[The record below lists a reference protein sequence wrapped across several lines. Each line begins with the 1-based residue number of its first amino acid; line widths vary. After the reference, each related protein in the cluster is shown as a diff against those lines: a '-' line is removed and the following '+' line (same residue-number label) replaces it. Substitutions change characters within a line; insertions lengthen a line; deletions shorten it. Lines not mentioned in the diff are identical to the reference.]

1 MFSPQAAMTNMSKN
15 EPEVSEDDITKLFR
29 EVDLDKDG
37 FISPKE
43 AKRAYK
49 RLSKLL
55 GKENDKEIVNRWI
68 ETADYDCDGRI
79 SLEEFKLSI
88 AGNTLC
94 DDV

>member
-1 MFSPQAAMTNMSKN
+1 MTNMTKI

-37 FISPKE
+37 YISPKE

-55 GKENDKEIVNRWI
+55 GKENDKVSVITFTQNHKI
-68 ETADYDCDGRI
+68 MNILLGDCG
-79 SLEEFKLSI
+79 
-88 AGNTLC
+88 
-94 DDV
+94 